1 MSAAGFSFRLRA
13 ADGAARAGVVSTPH
27 GEFETPAFMP
37 VGTLANVKGL
47 TPLQVRETGARI
59 VLANAYHLSL
69 RPGEDV
75 VEALGGLHSFMGWDG
90 PILTDS
96 GGFQVFSLSP
106 INRVD
111 DEGVLF
117 RSHLDGAEVFITP
130 ERAMEIQR
138 RLGADIVMAF
148 DECPPPLAPRPVV
161 QKAVERTLLW
171 AERCLDAPRA
181 EGAALFG
188 IVQGGVYRDLRLA
201 CAERISS
208 MGFDGYAVGGLG
220 IGEGADDTAEMTAL
234 TASALPEDRPRYL
247 MGLGRPEDIVRAVG
261 AGVDMFDC
269 VVPTRNA
276 RNAMLFTP
284 NGPMRMRNARY
295 ARDERPV
302 MEDCDCYTCRNFT
315 RAYLRHLYV
324 AGEMLAGVLGSIH
337 NLRFY
342 QRLVADCR
350 RAVLEGRFE
359 RFAAD
364 FLENCS
370 PKGTES
376 VK

>member
-1 MSAAGFSFRLRA
+1 
-13 ADGAARAGVVSTPH
+13 
-27 GEFETPAFMP
+27 
-37 VGTLANVKGL
+37 
-47 TPLQVRETGARI
+47 
-59 VLANAYHLSL
+59 
-69 RPGEDV
+69 
-75 VEALGGLHSFMGWDG
+75 
-90 PILTDS
+90 
-96 GGFQVFSLSP
+96 
-106 INRVD
+106 
-111 DEGVLF
+111 
-117 RSHLDGAEVFITP
+117 
-130 ERAMEIQR
+130 MEIQR

-171 AERCLDAPRA
+171 AERCLDVPRA

-220 IGEGADDTAEMTAL
+220 IGEGADDTAEITAL

-359 RFAAD
+359 RFAAA